1 MRLLDGY
8 QLRTEKKKE
17 QIRKAAIELF
27 INFGVEKVSLADI
40 SKKANVSPVTIYNHF
55 GTKDELVRNVVIS
68 FLEEQFE
75 NRLKTAKRED
85 INFAQKIE
93 KMIFDTSEISGIDPN
108 FLNTLISGDSE
119 LQRMLEELYAK
130 YMPVIIE
137 FFEEGKSSGYI
148 DSDVST
154 ESIIIY
160 INILQ
165 KAMGDFE
172 FSKDNDKNSKLAK
185 DMSKFFFYG
194 LLKKPEK

>member
-8 QLRTEKKKE
+8 QLRTKKKKE

-75 NRLKTAKRED
+75 NRLKTAKRKD

-119 LQRMLEELYAK
+119 LQRMLEGLYAK

-165 KAMGDFE
+165 KAMGEFE